1 MIITG
6 AGRLAQY
13 LDPCVAMLFRHGSSC
28 MELRHLRYF
37 VRVAEDLNFTKAAAA
52 LRVAQPALSRQVQDL
67 EDEIGVDLL
76 LRGPRGVSLTAEGK
90 LFATEARQLLAN
102 ADAAVENVR
111 ALARGEYGTLQVGYA
126 PSPTVDML
134 PPALAAFRKAVP
146 RVTVNLHDLAGD
158 EIAAGLR
165 RGALELGLMVRPL
178 KANAEGLA
186 FEPLLRVPLV
196 VACAPHHP
204 MAKLRR
210 VRVRQL
216 LEHPLVAFRRDD
228 YSDYHHMLDE
238 VFAGHPAPHI
248 AVECDSMSSLVTE
261 VAGGRGIA
269 LVSQIAERVI
279 GARLT
284 FRAIQ
289 DTAVFQE
296 VGLCRSVK
304 GDVTP
309 AGENFCDYVRKAAR
323 KVKL

>member
-1 MIITG
+1 
-6 AGRLAQY
+6 
-13 LDPCVAMLFRHGSSC
+13 

-76 LRGPRGVSLTAEGK
+76 VRGPRGVSLTAEGK
-90 LFATEARQLLAN
+90 LFATEAKLILAN

-111 ALARGEYGTLQVGYA
+111 ALARGEYGTLQIGYA

-158 EIAAGLR
+158 EISAGLR
-165 RGALELGLMVRPL
+165 RGELELGLMVQPL

-186 FEPLLRVPLV
+186 FEPLLRVPVV
-196 VACAPHHP
+196 VACAPDHP
-204 MAKLRR
+204 LAKLKR
-210 VRVRQL
+210 VKVRQL
-216 LEHPLVAFRRDD
+216 LDHPLVVFRRDD

-238 VFAGHPAPHI
+238 IFLEHSAPRI

-269 LVSQIAERVI
+269 LVSRIAERVI
-279 GARLT
+279 GTRLT
-284 FRAIQ
+284 FRSIQ
-289 DTAVFQE
+289 DTDVFQE
-296 VGLCRSVK
+296 VGLCRASK

-309 AGENFCDYVRKAAR
+309 AGENFCDYIRQAAK
-323 KVKL
+323 KVKM

>member
-1 MIITG
+1 
-6 AGRLAQY
+6 
-13 LDPCVAMLFRHGSSC
+13 MLFGHDSPR

-76 LRGPRGVSLTAEGK
+76 LRGPRGVTLTAEGK
-90 LFATEARQLLAN
+90 LFAAEAKQILAN
-102 ADAAVENVR
+102 TDAAVENVR

-158 EIAAGLR
+158 EITAGLR
-165 RGALELGLMVRPL
+165 RGELELGLMVRPL
-178 KANAEGLA
+178 KANAEGLT

-196 VACAPHHP
+196 VACAPNHP
-204 MAKLRR
+204 LAKLPR
-210 VRVRQL
+210 VKVHQL
-216 LEHPLVAFRRDD
+216 LDHPLVVFRRDD
-228 YSDYHHMLDE
+228 YSDYHHMLNE
-238 VFAGHPAPHI
+238 VFLGQSPPRI

-269 LVSQIAERVI
+269 LVSRLAERVI
-279 GARLT
+279 GARLA
-284 FRAIQ
+284 FRSIQ
-289 DTAVFQE
+289 DTEVFQE
-296 VGLCRSVK
+296 VGLGRALK

-309 AGENFCDYVRKAAR
+309 AGENFCDYVRHAAK
-323 KVKL
+323 KVKR

>member
-1 MIITG
+1 
-6 AGRLAQY
+6 
-13 LDPCVAMLFRHGSSC
+13 

-37 VRVAEDLNFTKAAAA
+37 VRVAEDLNFTKAAVA

-76 LRGPRGVSLTAEGK
+76 VRGPRGVSLTAEGK
-90 LFATEARQLLAN
+90 LFATEAKLILAN

-158 EIAAGLR
+158 EISTGLR
-165 RGALELGLMVRPL
+165 RGELELGLMVRPL
-178 KANAEGLA
+178 KTNAEGLA
-186 FEPLLRVPLV
+186 FESLLRVPLV
-196 VACAPHHP
+196 VTCAPDHP
-204 MAKLRR
+204 LAKLRR
-210 VRVRQL
+210 VKVHQL
-216 LEHPLVAFRRDD
+216 LEHPLVVFRRDD

-238 VFAGHPAPHI
+238 VFLGQSPPRI

-261 VAGGRGIA
+261 VIGGRGIA
-269 LVSQIAERVI
+269 LVSRLAERAI
-279 GARLT
+279 GPRLT

-289 DTAVFQE
+289 DTDVFQE
-296 VGLCRSVK
+296 VGLCRALK

-309 AGENFCDYVRKAAR
+309 AGENFCDYIRQAAK
-323 KVKL
+323 KVKM

>member
-1 MIITG
+1 
-6 AGRLAQY
+6 
-13 LDPCVAMLFRHGSSC
+13 

-37 VRVAEDLNFTKAAAA
+37 VRVAEDLNFTKAAVA

-90 LFATEARQLLAN
+90 LFATEAKQILAN

-158 EIAAGLR
+158 EISAGLR
-165 RGALELGLMVRPL
+165 RGELELGLMVRPL

-186 FEPLLRVPLV
+186 FEALLRVPLS
-196 VACAPHHP
+196 VACAPDHP
-204 MAKLRR
+204 LAKQRR
-210 VRVRQL
+210 VKVRQL
-216 LEHPLVAFRRDD
+216 LDHPLVVFRRDD

-238 VFAGHPAPHI
+238 VFMGHSTPRI

-261 VAGGRGIA
+261 VVGGRGIA
-269 LVSQIAERVI
+269 LVSRLAERVI
-279 GARLT
+279 GTRLT

-289 DTAVFQE
+289 DTDVFQE
-296 VGLCRSVK
+296 VGLCRALK

-309 AGENFCDYVRKAAR
+309 AGENFCDYVRKAAK
-323 KVKL
+323 KVKV